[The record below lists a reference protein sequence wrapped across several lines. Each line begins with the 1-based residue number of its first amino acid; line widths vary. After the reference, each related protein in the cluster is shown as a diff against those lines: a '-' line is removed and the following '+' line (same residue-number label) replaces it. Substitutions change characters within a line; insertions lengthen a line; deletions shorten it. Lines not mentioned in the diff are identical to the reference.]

1 MSRTKTPSMNRSL
14 ANRFWRLGSGLTL
27 AGALA
32 ASLLVAPGVADAA
45 KDKKK
50 KAPAAKASKVSAE
63 NKKAMAEL
71 MGAFKF
77 GQSKDEVIAAL
88 TVSLDERY
96 AEQIAAT
103 TDIYTQDKLRK
114 EKKEERARI
123 TNSYVEFK
131 GKKAGWDVSII
142 DTEFKHNT
150 DESMLVYWENQGGKN
165 QRRFF
170 FFHEGRLYKMFIA
183 LDTKQVSEE
192 QRTFD
197 FFRSLMEQ
205 RFGDAKEEPGKL
217 SWRTADFEVQAYD
230 KIQFYDAFCLVI
242 SDPKMAKA
250 VAEVRASKGE
260 EKKEENKILKS
271 VMEKDAS
278 DKPSLDEGKDVLN
291 GIIDK
296 KK

>member
-1 MSRTKTPSMNRSL
+1 MARTKTAVNRSL
-14 ANRFWRLGSGLTL
+14 VRSLGARLAAGLSL
-27 AGALA
+27 ALA
-32 ASLLVAPGVADAA
+32 AGLIAAPGIADAA
-45 KDKKK
+45 KEKKK
-50 KAPAAKASKVSAE
+50 KAAPAAKASKLTAE
-63 NKKAMAEL
+63 NKKALGEL

-77 GQSKDEVIAAL
+77 GQSKDEVIGVL
-88 TVSLDERY
+88 TAQLDERY
-96 AEQIAAT
+96 AEQIAGT

-123 TNSYVEFK
+123 TKSYVEFQ
-131 GKKAGWDVSII
+131 GKKSGWDVSII
-142 DTEFKHNT
+142 DTEFAHNT
-150 DESMLVYWENQGGKN
+150 GETMLVYWENQGGKN

-170 FFHEGRLYKMFIA
+170 FFHEGKLYKMFIA

-217 SWRTADFEVQAYD
+217 TWRTGEFEVVALD
-230 KIQFYDAFCLVI
+230 KIQFYDAFCLII
-242 SDPKMAKA
+242 SDPKTAKV
-250 VAEVRASKGE
+250 VADARAAKGE
-260 EKKEENKILKS
+260 EKKDENKILKS

-278 DKPSLDEGKDVLN
+278 DKPSLDEGKDAVN
-291 GIIDK
+291 SIIGDK

>member
-1 MSRTKTPSMNRSL
+1 MSRIASMNRSL
-14 ANRFWRLGSGLTL
+14 VARLGSGLAL
-27 AGALA
+27 ALA
-32 ASLLVAPGVADAA
+32 ASFMLAPGVADAA
-45 KDKKK
+45 KTKKK
-50 KAPAAKASKVSAE
+50 KAAPAAKATKASAE

-88 TVSLDERY
+88 TTQLDERY

-123 TNSYVEFK
+123 TKSYVEFQ

-170 FFHEGRLYKMFIA
+170 FFHEGKLYKMFIA

-192 QRTFD
+192 QRTFE

-217 SWRTADFEVQAYD
+217 TWRTGEFEVVAYD

>member
-1 MSRTKTPSMNRSL
+1 MSRIASMNRSL
-14 ANRFWRLGSGLTL
+14 VARLGSGLAL
-27 AGALA
+27 ALA
-32 ASLLVAPGVADAA
+32 ASFMLAPGVADAA
-45 KDKKK
+45 KTKKK
-50 KAPAAKASKVSAE
+50 KAAPAAKATKASAE

-88 TVSLDERY
+88 TTQLDERY

-123 TNSYVEFK
+123 TKSYVEFQ

-170 FFHEGRLYKMFIA
+170 FFHEGKLYKMFIA

-192 QRTFD
+192 QRTFE

-217 SWRTADFEVQAYD
+217 TWRAGEFEVQAYD

>member
-1 MSRTKTPSMNRSL
+1 MTARNRSL
-14 ANRFWRLGSGLTL
+14 VARLATGLSL
-27 AGALA
+27 ALA
-32 ASLLVAPGVADAA
+32 AALVAAPGVADAA
-45 KDKKK
+45 KEKKK
-50 KAPAAKASKVSAE
+50 KAAPAAKASKLTAE
-63 NKKAMAEL
+63 NKKALGEL

-77 GQSKDEVIAAL
+77 GQSKDEVIGVL
-88 TVSLDERY
+88 TAQLDERY
-96 AEQIAAT
+96 AEQIAGT

-123 TNSYVEFK
+123 TKSYVEFQ
-131 GKKAGWDVSII
+131 GKKSGWDVSII
-142 DTEFKHNT
+142 DTEFAHNT
-150 DESMLVYWENQGGKN
+150 GEAMLVYWENQGGKN

-170 FFHEGRLYKMFIA
+170 FFHEGKLYKMFIA

-217 SWRTADFEVQAYD
+217 TWRTGDFEVQAYD

-242 SDPKMAKA
+242 SDPKQAKV
-250 VAEVRASKGE
+250 VADARAAKGE
-260 EKKEENKILKS
+260 EKKDENKILKS

-278 DKPSLDEGKDVLN
+278 DKPSLDEGKDAVN
-291 GIIDK
+291 AIIDAPK
-296 KK
+296 KKKD